1 MEQQK
6 RAWVAGTSPAM
17 TMEGLPGWER
27 ASPTSAR
34 LEWDLVVEVF
44 GEGTAG
50 RGGDAGGRAGF
61 AARVHRAR
69 AAEIFAA
76 AVGADVIAGSIEEG
90 QLTAEAVDDH
100 LG

>member
-1 MEQQK
+1 MFQGSPLGSPWEVGGHADVERPVRSVRHDIDERPAPCAPVPAISHGTTK

-50 RGGDAGGRAGF
+50 RGGDA
-61 AARVHRAR
+61 
-69 AAEIFAA
+69 
-76 AVGADVIAGSIEEG
+76 
-90 QLTAEAVDDH
+90 
-100 LG
+100 